1 MTATTPDPH
10 TVQGVCAPAYEPL
23 RDLLARNLSSGA
35 DLGASLAV
43 IRDGELVADL
53 WGGEARPGE
62 AWQEDTIVRVWSV
75 TKTMASLT
83 ALVLADRGDL
93 DLDAPVADYWPSF
106 ADQRVLV
113 RHLLSHTS
121 GMSGWTEPLSTE
133 ALLDLPLA
141 NEMLARQEPWF
152 EPGSGSGYHM
162 VSYGHL
168 VDGLVRGAT
177 GKPLSEV
184 FAELVAGPLGA
195 DFHLGV
201 RESELGRCADLEAP
215 PPGGIDIAA
224 LPEGNLM
231 IPTLV
236 NPKLDPAEFNAAP
249 MRTVSLAGINGH
261 GNARSIARIQS
272 AVSHGGEVDGVRLLS
287 PATIERIFEVQAD
300 GVDQVLLT
308 PMRWGIGYGLPQPV
322 AAPAVPE
329 GRVCW
334 WTGYGGAIVVNDLER
349 RVTVAYAM
357 NRMTQHMTSSQR
369 TDAYVRTAFECVEAA
384 GMEVAR

>member
-10 TVQGVCAPAYEPL
+10 TVQGDCAPAYAPL

-35 DLGASLAV
+35 DLGASVAV
-43 IRDGELVADL
+43 IRDGEVVADL

-83 ALVLADRGDL
+83 ALVLADRGHL
-93 DLDAPVADYWPSF
+93 DLDAPVADHWPSF
-106 ADQRVLV
+106 ADERVLV
-113 RHLLSHTS
+113 RQLLSHTS
-121 GMSGWTEPLSTE
+121 GMSGWTERLSTE
-133 ALLDLPLA
+133 TLLDLPLA

-168 VDGLVRGAT
+168 VDGLVRAAT

-184 FAELVAGPLGA
+184 FAELVAGPLRA

-201 RESELGRCADLEAP
+201 PESELGRCADLEAP
-215 PPGGIDIAA
+215 PPGGIDVAA

-236 NPKLDPAEFNAAP
+236 NPKLDPAEFNTAP

-272 AVSHGGEVDGVRLLS
+272 VVSHGGEVDGVRLLS
-287 PATIERIFEVQAD
+287 PTTIERIFEVQAD

-334 WTGYGGAIVVNDLER
+334 WTGYGGAIVANDLER

>member
-10 TVQGVCAPAYEPL
+10 TAQGDCTPAYAPL

-35 DLGASLAV
+35 DLGASVAV

-83 ALVLADRGDL
+83 ALVLADRGEL
-93 DLDAPVADYWPSF
+93 DLDAPVRDHWPSF
-106 ADQRVLV
+106 ADERILV

-121 GMSGWTEPLSTE
+121 GMSGWTERLSTE

-141 NEMLARQEPWF
+141 NEMLAGQKPWF

-168 VDGLVRGAT
+168 IDGLVRGVT

-201 RESELGRCADLEAP
+201 PESELGRCADLEPP
-215 PPGGIDIAA
+215 PPGGIDVSA

-236 NPKLDPAEFNAAP
+236 NPKLDPAEFNTAP

-261 GNARSIARIQS
+261 GNARSIARVQA
-272 AVSHGGEVDGVRLLS
+272 AVSHGGEVGGVRLLS
-287 PATIERIFEVQAD
+287 PATVERIFEVQAD

-308 PMRWGIGYGLPQPV
+308 PMRWGVGYGLPQPV
-322 AAPAVPE
+322 AAPAVPG

-384 GMEVAR
+384 G